1 MAKDV
6 NKHSIKE
13 YIYIRCLTSLIIKE
27 MNIKTTDMYYYS
39 LIEMPKIKRLNME
52 SVIKNVE
59 DMKCKD
65 KTIWEISL
73 ALLKI

>member
-1 MAKDV
+1 
-6 NKHSIKE
+6 
-13 YIYIRCLTSLIIKE
+13 

-39 LIEMPKIKRLNME
+39 PIEMPKIKRLNME